1 MWQCDPMHGNT
12 EESPSGHKTRH
23 FDRIMDEVE
32 GFFEVHQRLGTHPG
46 GIHIEHTGEDV
57 TECLGGAQMISH
69 AELGSRYETACDPRL
84 NTQQSLELAFL
95 VVGDA
100 APMSPPERPPTIGL
114 VLHPRRDPGPSAPRS
129 SPGRRPTAAGW
140 WPAPRTPAAPRPASS
155 LRPAAEEADALVSI
169 GGDGTMLG
177 ALRLVVKRAVPVLG
191 VNLGNLGFLVEVEPD
206 ELPAALD
213 RLERGEFTIEQHSAL
228 QLRAGDEESVGFN
241 DVALVRV
248 PDDGIVNA
256 ALSVGGQR
264 MGRYRCD
271 GLVVATPAGS
281 TAYSYAAGG
290 PVVSPLLDA
299 VIIAPLA
306 PMSGISRPMVRLG
319 RRAGGADAA
328 RGQRAAGGGGRRPRP
343 APHAGGRDDRD
354 PPDPQRRPGRPARP
368 RPPPAPQPGQAQPAR
383 PAVPP
388 RGAAGPADRALALCL
403 RVELG
408 HDERQLEVVDAVERA
423 LVGLQRYS

>member
-1 MWQCDPMHGNT
+1 MT
-12 EESPSGHKTRH
+12 
-23 FDRIMDEVE
+23 
-32 GFFEVHQRLGTHPG
+32 
-46 GIHIEHTGEDV
+46 
-57 TECLGGAQMISH
+57 
-69 AELGSRYETACDPRL
+69 
-84 NTQQSLELAFL
+84 
-95 VVGDA
+95 
-100 APMSPPERPPTIGL
+100 PPERPPTIGL
-114 VLHPRRDPGPSAPRS
+114 VLHPRRDPGPSATAIVAWAQSHGSRLLARAEDAARLP
-129 SPGRRPTAAGW
+129 PGVIV
-140 WPAPRTPAAPRPASS
+140 SDQ
-155 LRPAAEEADALVSI
+155 LAEETDALVSI

-228 QLRAGDEESVGFN
+228 AVRAGDAESVGFN

-306 PMSGISRPMVRLG
+306 PMSGISRPMVVS
-319 RRAGGADAA
+319 ADEPVELTLLE
-328 RGQRAAGGGGRRPRP
+328 GS
-343 APHAGGRDDRD
+343 
-354 PPDPQRRPGRPARP
+354 GRPAVEVDGRVLHRTQAGERIAIRLIP
-368 RPPPAPQPGQAQPAR
+368 NAGQVVRLDRDRHQRRNQVKLSLLDLPFLPEELRDLRTAP
-383 PAVPP
+383 
-388 RGAAGPADRALALCL
+388 
-403 RVELG
+403 
-408 HDERQLEVVDAVERA
+408 
-423 LVGLQRYS
+423 